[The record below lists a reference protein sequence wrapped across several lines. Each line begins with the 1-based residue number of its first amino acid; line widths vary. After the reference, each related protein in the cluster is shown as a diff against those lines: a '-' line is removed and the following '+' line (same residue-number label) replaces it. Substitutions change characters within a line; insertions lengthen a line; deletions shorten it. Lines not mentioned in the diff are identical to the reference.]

1 MLKHVEEL
9 IRGELS
15 AVQSIDAILGKISD
29 QKEKSELYAIRQDH
43 FVAVDKLSRFA
54 GKDFKEHRLDET
66 SGPWG
71 TFASA
76 FTGGASF
83 FGDKAA
89 LKALKVG
96 EEYGVKE
103 YREAMDDSN
112 ADERLKSIIQADLLP
127 QLEKH
132 IRVID
137 GYLQ

>member
-29 QKEKSELYAIRQDH
+29 QKEKTELYAIRQDH

-54 GKDFKEHRLDET
+54 GRDFKEHRLDET
-66 SGPWG
+66 AGPWG
-71 TFASA
+71 AFATA
-76 FTGGASF
+76 FTSGASF

-103 YREAMDDSN
+103 YRDALNDTSADSS
-112 ADERLKSIIQADLLP
+112 LKQIIQTDLLP
-127 QLEKH
+127 QQEKH
-132 IRVID
+132 IRMID

>member
-1 MLKHVEEL
+1 MMKHVDEL

-15 AVQSIDAILGKISD
+15 AVQSIDAILGKITD
-29 QKEKSELYAIRQDH
+29 QKEKTELYAIRQDH

-54 GKDFKEHRLDET
+54 GKDFKEHKLDQT
-66 SGPWG
+66 AGPWG

-103 YREAMDDSN
+103 YKTAIDDAAADSN
-112 ADERLKSIIQADLLP
+112 LKQIIQADLLP
-127 QLEKH
+127 QLERH
-132 IRVID
+132 IRTID